1 MSGSDY
7 SEALS
12 YDSVGRPS
20 TRSIT
25 EDSDTYDIDYAYTNQ
40 GQLDT
45 LTYPTSTSS
54 TRVKLKYGY
63 AYGILN
69 TVTDWTSGSAG
80 TVYWTANTQNLRGQT
95 TQETLGNG
103 VVTNRSFDAVTGW
116 LNSVHSGV
124 SGGTGLQNLSYL
136 YDPIGNVTQRQ
147 ESTLGLTEN
156 FYYDNLY
163 RLDYSTLNN
172 GTTTTTNLTMHYDA
186 MGNITHRSDV
196 NGDATWTYHGT
207 KKHAVANTGTGG
219 ATYIYDDNGNMTSRD
234 GHTIGWSS
242 FNYPTYLTTA
252 TETTYFDYG
261 PDRQYFRQDY
271 SGPSI
276 SETTHYIGG
285 SWRRSAAAGSPTGGI
300 SSPPMGRLWRSSAAS
315 PAVARPIRSAIRW
328 KTTRAVLPP

>member
-1 MSGSDY
+1 MDLGSWSYSYNSLGELLDWEDANTNTFSQTYDALSRVTSRTETEGTTTWTWGTSSGSHNIGQLAGVSMSGSDY

-186 MGNITHRSDV
+186 MGNITHRSGRERGCHLDLPRDQKTRRGEHGYGR
-196 NGDATWTYHGT
+196 GDL
-207 KKHAVANTGTGG
+207 
-219 ATYIYDDNGNMTSRD
+219 
-234 GHTIGWSS
+234 
-242 FNYPTYLTTA
+242 YL
-252 TETTYFDYG
+252 
-261 PDRQYFRQDY
+261 R
-271 SGPSI
+271 
-276 SETTHYIGG
+276 
-285 SWRRSAAAGSPTGGI
+285 
-300 SSPPMGRLWRSSAAS
+300 
-315 PAVARPIRSAIRW
+315 
-328 KTTRAVLPP
+328 